1 MGLYIS
7 AGIVER
13 DGGKMA
19 VNNEAGRASTFWFT
33 LPLGDN

>member
-13 DGGKMA
+13 DGGKIG